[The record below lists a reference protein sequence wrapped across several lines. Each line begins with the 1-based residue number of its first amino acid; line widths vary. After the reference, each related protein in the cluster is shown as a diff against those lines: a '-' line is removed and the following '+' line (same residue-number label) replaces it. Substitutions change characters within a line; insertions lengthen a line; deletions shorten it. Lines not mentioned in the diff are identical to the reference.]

1 MPTLLRVVIHEH
13 AGAHVTYKT
22 KRKGTRK
29 TQRPFVAC
37 RETDKVRVWGAICS
51 KLSEQ
56 TILLE
61 SVLDTDTCIDLQQKE
76 TRASRSRT
84 SQYKLFHL
92 KKEDET
98 ELVRLC
104 SVQSEV
110 YNKKGKKRKRKRAE
124 GE

>member
-51 KLSEQ
+51 KLSEMNLAVRFG
-56 TILLE
+56 LL
-61 SVLDTDTCIDLQQKE
+61 LCCLQFQE
-76 TRASRSRT
+76 TKYMIIGLGR
-84 SQYKLFHL
+84 
-92 KKEDET
+92 
-98 ELVRLC
+98 
-104 SVQSEV
+104 
-110 YNKKGKKRKRKRAE
+110 
-124 GE
+124 